1 MCDMVYFILLKGH
14 FGGILRVKEHET
26 RYQEIT
32 RVTQVTDNNGCNSGD
47 EGGRLFGDIFWN
59 GSCSV
64 NILGVFS
71 PALESLSDILIH
83 QYLAK
88 NISSGTLCEHFKD
101 RKLHLES

>member
-1 MCDMVYFILLKGH
+1 MVYFILLKGH